1 LSKRPPSLD
10 PNKSVIVMG
19 VASWPPL
26 WRTLNLEEGRIEW
39 HCEGCLVGWV
49 QSDTVRSLKEAI
61 RLERFIF
68 CEPPCPTIDPR

>member
-1 LSKRPPSLD
+1 MGKRPPSLD

-39 HCEGCLVGWV
+39 HSGGLLVGWV
-49 QSDTVRSLKEAI
+49 QCDTPASLQEVLRI
-61 RLERFIF
+61 EGFIF
-68 CEPPCPTIDPR
+68 QEPPCPTIDPC